1 MCVDT
6 QASVTLMNA
15 ISFGKSW
22 IMYLVM
28 WDRKAG
34 NCLPTLLPSFMY
46 SSDSSTKSKGSKEQW
61 RPENGLPVIYSLA
74 LVCVVILAKYGGIF
88 IMYNSRTCCSLIV
101 SLNFTCP
108 TNGHKQLNDIPAN
121 QLTNLWLVQEHSS
134 QYACTILQDLNL
146 KLYIAMLHM
155 YFPEHVEHTLTA
167 FDCSWTACSICGHL
181 PQSKWG
187 MMHH

>member
-1 MCVDT
+1 M
-6 QASVTLMNA
+6 Q
-15 ISFGKSW
+15 
-22 IMYLVM
+22 LVLGSHELCI
-28 WDRKAG
+28 WSCEIEKQETV
-34 NCLPTLLPSFMY
+34 CQPCSPVSCILL
-46 SSDSSTKSKGSKEQW
+46 TVAQNQKVGSKEQW

-155 YFPEHVEHTLTA
+155 YFPERVEHTLTA
-167 FDCSWTACSICGHL
+167 FDCS
-181 PQSKWG
+181 
-187 MMHH
+187 